1 MDPTKEAGVQI
12 PQGAE
17 GGEKEMEVED
27 GAVDGGGVGADDGG
41 GEGEVALVLLKLR
54 KGEQIII

>member
-17 GGEKEMEVED
+17 GGEKEMEVE
-27 GAVDGGGVGADDGG
+27 DGGGVGADDGG

-54 KGEQIII
+54 KGEQIIL

>member
-17 GGEKEMEVED
+17 GGEKEMEGED
-27 GAVDGGGVGADDGG
+27 GAVDGVGADDGG

-54 KGEQIII
+54 KGEQIIF

>member
-17 GGEKEMEVED
+17 GGEKGVED

-54 KGEQIII
+54 KGEQIIF